1 MQIDIL
7 EVFDIEDK
15 IKEMNYPT
23 VDELWK
29 SVKNKIKNR
38 EVFDVIIDYL
48 LEENDIIIDPKERVI
63 WINQPEVLK
72 EFLKNRELNKL
83 KKEVKQIKKKKRGY
97 YY

>member
-7 EVFDIEDK
+7 EVYDIEDK
-15 IKEMNYPT
+15 IHEMNYPT

-29 SVKNKIKNR
+29 VVKDKIKDR
-38 EVFDVIIDYL
+38 KLFDAIINHL

-72 EFLKNRELNKL
+72 EFLKN
-83 KKEVKQIKKKKRGY
+83 KRR
-97 YY
+97 

>member
-72 EFLKNRELNKL
+72 EFLKN
-83 KKEVKQIKKKKRGY
+83 KQR
-97 YY
+97 